1 MPPPAPEPT
10 TTTSAGEDCWV
21 GRIFRDLSVAQCT
34 AGVAW
39 VSDTDPPLGGSLYG
53 GHRPLSAA
61 QLDRVPH
68 RAQRR
73 RGLVAQPSA
82 LVAGDVGKRLVVH
95 PRRSEEHTS
104 ELQSRRDLVCRLL
117 LEKKKK

>member
-34 AGVAW
+34 ASVAW
-39 VSDTDPPLGGSLYG
+39 VSDTDPPSGGPLYG
-53 GHRPLSAA
+53 GHRPLPAA
-61 QLDRVPH
+61 QLDHMPH
-68 RAQRR
+68 RAERR

-82 LVAGDVGKRLVVH
+82 LVARDVGKRLVAP
-95 PRRSEEHTS
+95 PRRPDSFCGPA
-104 ELQSRRDLVCRLL
+104 R
-117 LEKKKK
+117 